1 MKEIILCILQNQ
13 FVINYLTSLA
23 KPMNKLKNKQNNPYK
38 FHLNHQHDFI
48 LTIDENICQL
58 LHCFISI
65 QIILETGQ

>member
-1 MKEIILCILQNQ
+1 
-13 FVINYLTSLA
+13 
-23 KPMNKLKNKQNNPYK
+23 MNKLKNKLNNPYK
-38 FHLNHQHDFI
+38 YHLNHQHDFI